1 MTILGNVK
9 SFVYS
14 AQVQT
19 KDHYS
24 KQSSVRALDFSVVSQ
39 LGASIKMELEEINQ
53 FNLALY
59 LLAQVGATAH
69 LTGLTAP
76 TLEGDLTFTGTN
88 ALGALLTFAGL
99 VQLQPGGDFS
109 VLLDN
114 DDFAFL
120 PISAKVLFS
129 GGGYGHWTTNGVT
142 APSVKNYTISQGT
155 VTFVPNTV

>member
-9 SFVYS
+9 SFIYS

-39 LGASIKMELEEINQ
+39 LGANIKMELEEINPY
-53 FNLALY
+53 NLELY
-59 LLAQVGATAH
+59 LLAQQSASAH
-69 LTGLTAP
+69 ITGLTAP
-76 TLEGDLTFTGTN
+76 QLMGDLVFTGTN
-88 ALGALLTFAGL
+88 SVGALLTFNGL
-99 VQLQPGGDFS
+99 VQLQPGGDFA
-109 VLLDN
+109 VLQDN
-114 DDFAFL
+114 DDFSFL
-120 PISAKVLFS
+120 PVSAKVLFS
-129 GGGYGHWTTNGVT
+129 GGGYGHWTTSGIT